1 MTFPSKMVMRSVLI
15 NYYGCLVTMLGVAY
29 NINKL
34 QKEQDNN
41 MLQDCEASMKKMQ
54 DYNPCN
60 LETLKQKYNL
70 KLDPQYELELIE
82 RIKSGKKLRSLRKEL
97 SDRLDK
103 IELLS
108 ILKQLH
114 N

>member
-1 MTFPSKMVMRSVLI
+1 MQGMLRSRMQLEVKMLS
-15 NYYGCLVTMLGVAY
+15 AY
-29 NINKL
+29 QPGDI
-34 QKEQDNN
+34 
-41 MLQDCEASMKKMQ
+41 
-54 DYNPCN
+54 
-60 LETLKQKYNL
+60 LEILKQKYNL